1 MNLEV
6 PEKNYSKK
14 GVSMCPNDGWVLF
27 RNSELLSGNLGKKVL
42 GGAKNGLF
50 FRALVRWT
58 CRRHP
63 KRGMEWY
70 GGVMSHVMVVPT

>member
-58 CRRHP
+58 CGRDP
-63 KRGMEWY
+63 KRGMEK
-70 GGVMSHVMVVPT
+70 S